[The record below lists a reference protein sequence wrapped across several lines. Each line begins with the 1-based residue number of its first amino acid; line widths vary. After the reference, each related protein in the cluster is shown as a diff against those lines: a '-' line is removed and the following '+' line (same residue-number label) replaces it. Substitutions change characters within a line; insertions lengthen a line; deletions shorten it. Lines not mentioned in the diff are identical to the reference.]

1 MSTPAPTFT
10 IRPLEPADW
19 PAVRRIY
26 EEGIAT
32 GNATFEAAA
41 PSWEA
46 WDAGHLPTCRLVAAD
61 GDRLLGWT
69 ALRPTSGRPVYAG
82 VAEEAVYVA
91 AEARGRG
98 VGRALL
104 EAVIAESE
112 RHGLWTLRAGIFPE
126 NTASRALHERCGFR
140 LVGRQERIGR
150 TQDGRWRD
158 DLLFE
163 RRSRVVGC
171 ET

>member
-1 MSTPAPTFT
+1 MSAPEPTLVV
-10 IRPLEPADW
+10 RPLEPVDW

-32 GNATFEAAA
+32 GNATFEVAA
-41 PSWEA
+41 PSWES
-46 WDAGHLPTCRLVAAD
+46 WDAGHLATCRLVAVD
-61 GDRLLGWT
+61 GHRLLGWT
-69 ALRPTSGRPVYAG
+69 ALSPTSRRSVYAG
-82 VAEEAVYVA
+82 VVEEAVYVA

-104 EAVIAESE
+104 EAVVAASE
-112 RHGLWTLRAGIFPE
+112 REGIWTLRAGIFPE

-150 TQDGRWRD
+150 MPDGRWRD
-158 DLLFE
+158 DLLYE
-163 RRSRVVGC
+163 RRSRVVGL
-171 ET
+171 

>member
-1 MSTPAPTFT
+1 MSAREPTFT
-10 IRPLEPADW
+10 VRPLEPADW
-19 PAVRRIY
+19 PEVRRIY

-32 GNATFEAAA
+32 GDATFEVAA

-46 WDAGHLPTCRLVAAD
+46 WDAARLPTCRLVASD
-61 GDRLLGWT
+61 GGRLLGWT
-69 ALRPTSGRPVYAG
+69 ALSPVSGRCVYAG

-91 AEARGRG
+91 SDARGRG

-112 RHGLWTLRAGIFPE
+112 SRGLWTLQAGIFPE

-140 LVGRQERIGR
+140 LVGRHERLGR
-150 TQDGRWRD
+150 MRDGRWRD
-158 DLLFE
+158 VLLYE
-163 RRSRVVGC
+163 RRSRVVGV
-171 ET
+171 